1 MSAALPYTKLNE
13 GFEMHTLSV
22 CMIVKNEEEVL
33 SRCLASAVQ
42 FADEVV
48 VVDTGSVDK
57 TKQIARQYTEK
68 VYDFAWQDD
77 FAKAR
82 NFAFSKGTCDYL
94 MWLDAD
100 DVVTPENV
108 ERIRELKRTMDGAVD
123 LVMMQYRVAFDAA
136 GHPTFAYERE
146 RIVKRSAGFVWEGA
160 VHEVIAPAGRILHSD
175 IAIEHRKEKP
185 GDPDRNLRIYQAM
198 VDRGEALEPRAQY
211 YYARELYYH
220 AAYQQAADVFEA
232 FLAEGRGWV
241 ENNIGACQDL
251 SLCYHQL
258 GKDEKALQ
266 ALLRS
271 FVYDAPRAETCCEL
285 GHLFYQRRMFETAA
299 FWYQT
304 ALARPMDLT
313 RGFVQPDCYGYIPYI
328 QLCLCYDAMGQW
340 EKAAAYNEKAAAYK
354 PDDASVAYN
363 RAYFAQKRAENAL
376 AQRSAKESV

>member
-1 MSAALPYTKLNE
+1 
-13 GFEMHTLSV
+13 
-22 CMIVKNEEEVL
+22 
-33 SRCLASAVQ
+33 
-42 FADEVV
+42 
-48 VVDTGSVDK
+48 
-57 TKQIARQYTEK
+57 
-68 VYDFAWQDD
+68 
-77 FAKAR
+77 
-82 NFAFSKGTCDYL
+82 
-94 MWLDAD
+94 
-100 DVVTPENV
+100 
-108 ERIRELKRTMDGAVD
+108 
-123 LVMMQYRVAFDAA
+123 
-136 GHPTFAYERE
+136 
-146 RIVKRSAGFVWEGA
+146 
-160 VHEVIAPAGRILHSD
+160 
-175 IAIEHRKEKP
+175 
-185 GDPDRNLRIYQAM
+185 M